1 MRRIE
6 MTIEKAALFVDNSN
20 IFKGLYSYS
29 RHLTRTGGL
38 KEGQYL
44 RMRWEKLIEKLEA
57 QDGGLDIYARHF
69 FASLPPAADVS
80 KLKHRPTE
88 EEWEEMVKK
97 SAQTGFY
104 KVIQD
109 PPFGFTLHAV
119 PLRFTEIRCGRRMRQ
134 AYYKCV
140 DASEG
145 KLQCKLSLDPD
156 ECRDCR
162 KKFLFKYEKG
172 VDVALAAQLVIF
184 GGASPT
190 RLDRIILVAGDGDYK
205 EAIRFVRQR
214 VGRDIQIVSWRR
226 ALSNELEKLSNR
238 PTIFLD
244 EHWKTLCE
252 VRERPPLEEIPAA
265 DEEVVQEDNE

>member
-1 MRRIE
+1 

-29 RHLTRTGGL
+29 KYLTRIGRL

-44 RMRWEKLIEKLEA
+44 RMRWEKLIEKLES

-109 PPFGFTLHAV
+109 PPFAFTLHAV
-119 PLRFTEIRCGRRMRQ
+119 PLRFTEIRCGRRMRH
-134 AYYKCV
+134 AYYKCL
-140 DASEG
+140 DAQGGE
-145 KLQCKLSLDPD
+145 LQCKLSLDPE
-156 ECRDCR
+156 ECHDCKR
-162 KKFLFKYEKG
+162 RFLFKYEKG
-172 VDVALAAQLVIF
+172 VDVALAAELVIF
-184 GGASPT
+184 GGVRAT

-205 EAIRFVRQR
+205 EAVRFVRQN

-226 ALSNELEKLSNR
+226 ALSKELEKLSNK

-244 EHWKTLCE
+244 EFWKSLCE
-252 VRERPPLEEIPAA
+252 VREKPPLEEIPAA
-265 DEEVVQEDNE
+265 DEVVGQEENE